1 MKTISMLKNEY
12 GVWLQLNQGIL
23 DISGDS
29 GIKEEYIVK
38 PILVLVAE
46 SDFGSTL
53 FGEGSDCIA
62 LMAE

>member
-1 MKTISMLKNEY
+1 MLKNEY
-12 GVWLQLNQGIL
+12 GVWLSWIREFWTFLEIL
-23 DISGDS
+23 ELKKSVSMIS
-29 GIKEEYIVK
+29 
-38 PILVLVAE
+38 ILVLVAE